1 MRLMGKDITADK
13 LMAYVGERLRARG
26 LSRPADGEPVGEGI
40 EPRVDPLSFNLDALS
55 EHADA
60 TKGLPVE
67 THRGGLSGRAVRL
80 AKVTFRRLG
89 QVFINE
95 ALARQVVFNGHVRD
109 SYAQLSAEVLR
120 LRARLAELEAQ
131 AQAKP
136 AAPAPAASSRSKPK
150 TATSSRPARKKA

>member
-1 MRLMGKDITADK
+1 MRLLGKDITADK

-26 LSRPADGEPVGEGI
+26 LAAPLDGAAAEEGV

-67 THRGGLSGRAVRL
+67 THRAGLSGQAVRL
-80 AKVTFRRLG
+80 AKVAFRRVG
-89 QVFINE
+89 QVLINE

-120 LRARLAELEAQ
+120 LRARLAELEARE
-131 AQAKP
+131 APKGDAGTPKVAR
-136 AAPAPAASSRSKPK
+136 AAPRRAAK
-150 TATSSRPARKKA
+150 TR

>member
-1 MRLMGKDITADK
+1 MKLMGKDITADK

-26 LSRPADGEPVGEGI
+26 LSRPADGQPVGEGI

-80 AKVTFRRLG
+80 AKVTFRKLG

-131 AQAKP
+131 AKL
-136 AAPAPAASSRSKPK
+136 AAPVTAPKPPTRSTP
-150 TATSSRPARKKA
+150 RKKK

>member
-1 MRLMGKDITADK
+1 MRLLGRDINSDT
-13 LMAYVGERLRARG
+13 LMAYVGDRLRARG
-26 LSRPADGEPVGEGI
+26 LARPTDGQPVGEGV
-40 EPRVDPLSFNLDALS
+40 EPRVDPLSFNLEALS

-67 THRGGLSGRAVRL
+67 THRGGLSGLAVRL
-80 AKVTFRRLG
+80 AKVAFRKLG

-120 LRARLAELEAQ
+120 LRARLAELEARESK
-131 AQAKP
+131 AAPPPAAHKAKP
-136 AAPAPAASSRSKPK
+136 AAPARPVRTKP
-150 TATSSRPARKKA
+150 